1 MARFRPKIFDT
12 DADGDWRKQEKRVAE
27 KLGGKTQPG
36 SGASMYAKGD
46 VKQDNKENFSLTHFL
61 IECKQTE
68 KKSLSV
74 KGEWLAKITREAM
87 ACGKEPAL
95 SIQIRGNDDTMCE
108 QDWVAIPMSV
118 FQRLLRIANGEE

>member
-1 MARFRPKIFDT
+1 MVNNGKVELEIWTHDEWEQKWRGLDLKSSIRTRTATGENKKNEQRKNWWQNAARQWCVDVC
-12 DADGDWRKQEKRVAE
+12 W
-27 KLGGKTQPG
+27 
-36 SGASMYAKGD
+36 GD

-87 ACGKEPAL
+87 A
-95 SIQIRGNDDTMCE
+95 
-108 QDWVAIPMSV
+108 W
-118 FQRLLRIANGEE
+118 